1 MVKLFTRH
9 LITVIS
15 ALLFTCVVY
24 AQDEFMIHGR
34 IQTIDNSIEGATVRV
49 MHDYL
54 TIKKII
60 LDKTG
65 AYTVYLPYGKN
76 YSLLYEKKGYQT
88 IQIDALLDL
97 PKDVKQC
104 CYRPLELSFHL
115 TKPDSTHG
123 DMFNKAFHTIQYDK
137 NYKGFIYDID
147 IDYMIQQRIV
157 NAQIFKQTLLAA
169 QEGNSSRND
178 SILVEKKYLALINQG
193 TEYYNQKQFY
203 AARKFF
209 LEASKIKPERMYPQ
223 YKLEDIKTELQR
235 FETKAELLGIN
246 LDSLVAKEL
255 AAIEPKIEEK
265 KPYPPY
271 IPLTDAQ
278 VEEIFKNDLKKQIL
292 KSSSNVAEANR
303 TIALMNE
310 LFKDDMK
317 KVTTADFKKQSNKDS
332 NKPEIDKREVGIKP
346 KQTNKQVEVAKA
358 TTETKKVE
366 EVVQKPK
373 ATEPNKE
380 DQQEKIQDIA
390 DVITSKP
397 EKKPI
402 TTKETTEKPV
412 KKVVDYNTYQDS
424 LRARYPDERTIE
436 VTQDAHKKTTRVF
449 MNNGKIVEIYAMV
462 EHAWGATYYFI
473 EEYPS
478 GAQSIGYAA
487 FMSRT
492 KLYDLQNNKPAEI
505 KDSVPAQKK

>member
-1 MVKLFTRH
+1 
-9 LITVIS
+9 
-15 ALLFTCVVY
+15 
-24 AQDEFMIHGR
+24 
-34 IQTIDNSIEGATVRV
+34 
-49 MHDYL
+49 
-54 TIKKII
+54 
-60 LDKTG
+60 
-65 AYTVYLPYGKN
+65 
-76 YSLLYEKKGYQT
+76 
-88 IQIDALLDL
+88 
-97 PKDVKQC
+97 
-104 CYRPLELSFHL
+104 
-115 TKPDSTHG
+115 
-123 DMFNKAFHTIQYDK
+123 
-137 NYKGFIYDID
+137 
-147 IDYMIQQRIV
+147 
-157 NAQIFKQTLLAA
+157 
-169 QEGNSSRND
+169 
-178 SILVEKKYLALINQG
+178 
-193 TEYYNQKQFY
+193 
-203 AARKFF
+203 
-209 LEASKIKPERMYPQ
+209 
-223 YKLEDIKTELQR
+223 
-235 FETKAELLGIN
+235 
-246 LDSLVAKEL
+246 
-255 AAIEPKIEEK
+255 
-265 KPYPPY
+265 
-271 IPLTDAQ
+271 
-278 VEEIFKNDLKKQIL
+278 
-292 KSSSNVAEANR
+292 
-303 TIALMNE
+303 
-310 LFKDDMK
+310 
-317 KVTTADFKKQSNKDS
+317 
-332 NKPEIDKREVGIKP
+332 VGIKP